1 MQLCAHLGC
10 TASLDLPTKLIFSS
24 YPYIFQKHHISILFL
39 KIYYRLHEEIE
50 DFYQWMVPTQHEHY
64 TRLGVVYRVRKAI
77 LKRYPACRVDIFGSF
92 RTGLY
97 LPTR

>member
-1 MQLCAHLGC
+1 MISLTVLAVCVC
-10 TASLDLPTKLIFSS
+10 TNYLSIFFSLEIF
-24 YPYIFQKHHISILFL
+24 
-39 KIYYRLHEEIE
+39 RLHEEIE

>member
-1 MQLCAHLGC
+1 MVSLTALAVCAQI
-10 TASLDLPTKLIFSS
+10 TYRFFFSLEIF
-24 YPYIFQKHHISILFL
+24 
-39 KIYYRLHEEIE
+39 RLHEEIE

>member
-1 MQLCAHLGC
+1 MYFKKK
-10 TASLDLPTKLIFSS
+10 LPFFHKIAQICGRFLTKLLD
-24 YPYIFQKHHISILFL
+24 YRTFL
-39 KIYYRLHEEIE
+39 KIFRLHEEIE